1 MRILGCL
8 KNIHFQSTSE
18 EETRMI
24 LKWLTSNTER
34 VFEISNIPSMPKCS
48 RSNLNKISGEIRV
61 VFISRIVPKKNLLY
75 ALNILSEIR
84 SCVILIFTELKKIK
98 TIGKI
103 AKM

>member
-61 VFISRIVPKKNLLY
+61 VFISRIVPKKTLVCLKY
-75 ALNILSEIR
+75 FIR
-84 SCVILIFTELKKIK
+84 DPKLCYFDIYGAKEDKDYW
-98 TIGKI
+98 KI